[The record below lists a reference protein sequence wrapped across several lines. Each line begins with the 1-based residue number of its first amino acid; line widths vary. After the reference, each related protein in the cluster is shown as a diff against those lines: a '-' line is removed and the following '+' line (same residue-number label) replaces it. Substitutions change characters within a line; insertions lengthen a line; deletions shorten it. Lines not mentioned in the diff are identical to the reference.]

1 MTFEVEQIFV
11 HPLNIG
17 LNNDIALLR
26 LNSSIQFCREV
37 APVCLPE
44 VDVPPG
50 KICVATGWGITRGGY
65 DGRGITPYFVIV

>member
-1 MTFEVEQIFV
+1 MFEVEQYFI
-11 HPLNIG
+11 HPLYG
-17 LNNDIALLR
+17 GSPVNDIALIR
-26 LNSSIQFCREV
+26 LKSSISFCREV

-65 DGRGITPYFVIV
+65 DGKGITPYVVIV